1 VLREEINNALKAAL
15 KAGDKRRV
23 STLRMV
29 NAGVKNAD
37 IEARGQG
44 KGALSD
50 QELRGLLQKMMK
62 QRREA
67 IELYEKGGRADLA
80 QQEREEMEIIAG
92 YLPQQMA
99 QDEAET
105 VIAALV
111 KELGAEGE
119 GPKAMGRVM
128 AVLKDRYA
136 GAVDLAKASAILKR
150 LLVP

>member
-128 AVLKDRYA
+128 AVLKERYA

-150 LLVP
+150 LLVR

>member
-1 VLREEINNALKAAL
+1 MLREEINNALKAAL

-128 AVLKDRYA
+128 AVLKERYA

-150 LLVP
+150 LLVR

>member
-80 QQEREEMEIIAG
+80 QQELEEMEIIAG

>member
-44 KGALSD
+44 KGALTD
-50 QELRGLLQKMMK
+50 QDLRGLLQKMMK
-62 QRREA
+62 QRTEA

-92 YLPQQMA
+92 YLPQQLS
-99 QDEAET
+99 QDEAER

-111 KELGAEGE
+111 AELGAEGE
-119 GPKAMGRVM
+119 GPKAMGKVM
-128 AVLKDRYA
+128 AILKERYA

-150 LLVP
+150 LLVR

>member
-80 QQEREEMEIIAG
+80 QQELEEMEIIAG

-111 KELGAEGE
+111 MELGAEGE